1 MIMLILELKKE
12 LKMTIK
18 YISFDL
24 DDTFWDVMPTIYKAE
39 EITTNWIKENY
50 FGASKLM
57 GTDSIIEI
65 RNKLVNEDS
74 SLKFQIS
81 KLRKK
86 IFYETSLLAG
96 YSTEESAE
104 MSKRAFEIFIEA
116 RNDVVFFEGAL
127 EALERLNKQ
136 YSLGVITNGNADLE
150 KIGIAHLFDHCFSSA
165 DTNAHKPDPRAFEAL
180 IEASGL
186 MPEEICHVGDH
197 PINDVKGSYDCG
209 MKPIWYRNPGVEWPL
224 EELKV
229 PEFENW
235 DNFESVLGNAY

>member
-1 MIMLILELKKE
+1 
-12 LKMTIK
+12 MTIK

-57 GTDSIIEI
+57 GTDRIIEI

-127 EALERLNKQ
+127 EALK
-136 YSLGVITNGNADLE
+136 D
-150 KIGIAHLFDHCFSSA
+150 
-165 DTNAHKPDPRAFEAL
+165 
-180 IEASGL
+180 
-186 MPEEICHVGDH
+186 
-197 PINDVKGSYDCG
+197 
-209 MKPIWYRNPGVEWPL
+209 
-224 EELKV
+224 
-229 PEFENW
+229 
-235 DNFESVLGNAY
+235 

>member
-1 MIMLILELKKE
+1 
-12 LKMTIK
+12 
-18 YISFDL
+18 
-24 DDTFWDVMPTIYKAE
+24 
-39 EITTNWIKENY
+39 
-50 FGASKLM
+50 M

-165 DTNAHKPDPRAFEAL
+165 DTKSHKPDPRAFEAL
-180 IEASGL
+180 IDASGL
-186 MPEEICHVGDH
+186 KPEEICHVGDH

-209 MKPIWYRNPGVEWPL
+209 MKPIWYRNPGAEWPL
-224 EELKV
+224 DELKV

-235 DNFESVLGNAY
+235 DDFESVLGNAY